1 MGKFKQELEK
11 TLEDLH
17 SPNIAVIGR
26 TGSGKSSLINA
37 VFGRELAKT
46 GTGFPVS
53 AAFIRYP
60 HPGKQDEKAPVVL
73 YDSAGYEVE
82 KSDKFINDVFNFLDE
97 RKAKGVDEQIHLI
110 WYVIHAGLKRFEPFD
125 ATVLRNFK
133 AYQIPVVILL
143 SQADLARQSELEE
156 MEETLRIYESQYNLE
171 PFKVVRVSA
180 NPINGEPFG
189 VKEIVNLTVE
199 LLPKLYTDAF
209 IIRQI
214 ADLESKRQVA
224 VSYVKVAASACFAA
238 AFVPIPLTTP
248 AAAFTSQGLLC
259 TQIAALY
266 GYKEWVEILDQIGS
280 VTIVTIVAT
289 ITTSV
294 LDIAGFI
301 SNWFTGLIGGAIANF
316 VSGAAAATF
325 VTVLG
330 LTYTSVFEKLS
341 KQDLSDSGRQEI
353 EEFIKKTFK
362 EELKKYSSVRILT
375 SQDLE
380 KLNLMKLLDQ

>member
-11 TLEDLH
+11 TLEDLN

-37 VFGRELAKT
+37 VFGRDLAKT

-53 AAFIRYP
+53 TAFIRYP
-60 HPGKQDEKAPVVL
+60 HPGKQDEKPPVIL

-82 KSDKFINDVFNFLDE
+82 KSDKFIKDVFDFLEE

-110 WYVIHAGLKRFEPFD
+110 WYVVHAGLKRFEPFD
-125 ATVLRNFK
+125 ATVLRKFTEH
-133 AYQIPVVILL
+133 QIPVVILL

-156 MEETLRIYESQYNLE
+156 MEETLKIYESQYSLE
-171 PFKVVRVSA
+171 PFEVVRVSA
-180 NPINGEPFG
+180 HPINGEPFG
-189 VKEIVNLTVE
+189 IKEIVNRTVE

-209 IIRQI
+209 IIRQV
-214 ADLESKRQVA
+214 ADLEAKRQVA
-224 VSYVKVAASACFAA
+224 VSYVKFTAAACFAS

-248 AAAFTSQGLLC
+248 AAAFTSQGILC
-259 TQIAALY
+259 TKIAALY
-266 GYKEWVEILDQIGS
+266 GYKEWVEILDKTGS
-280 VTIVTIVAT
+280 VTTMTIVAT
-289 ITTSV
+289 IATSV

-301 SNWFTGLIGGAIANF
+301 SSLVTGFLGGAIANS
-316 VSGAAAATF
+316 VSGAASATF

-330 LTYTSVFEKLS
+330 LTYTSVFEKMS
-341 KQDLSDSGRQEI
+341 KQDLSGSGRQEI

-362 EELKKYSSVRILT
+362 EELKKYSSVRIFT
-375 SQDLE
+375 PQDIE
-380 KLNLMKLLDQ
+380 KLNVKLLDQ